1 MKVSCSN
8 KLCQP
13 LDEFVQILIA
23 AERRKFQIIGHGI
36 NGFVNRGLIY
46 NFLEELFA
54 DAGVRA
60 IERADFDDI
69 EQSSS
74 SNWW

>member
-1 MKVSCSN
+1 MKVTCNN

-13 LDEFVQILIA
+13 LDEFIQILIA
-23 AERRKFQIIGHGI
+23 AEMRKFQIISHGI
-36 NGFVNRGLIY
+36 NCFVNRQLIY
-46 NFLEELFA
+46 NFLEELFV
-54 DAGVRA
+54 DAGVLA
-60 IERADFDDI
+60 IEHADFDDI

>member
-1 MKVSCSN
+1 MKVSCNN

-23 AERRKFQIIGHGI
+23 AEMRKSQIIGHGI
-36 NGFVNRGLIY
+36 NSFVNRQLIY

-54 DAGVRA
+54 GAGVRA